1 MALMTGPV
9 SPYIV
14 PSQLSSYPT
23 GVSWTTIPDQR
34 ASDQEKYAAQ
44 VIICTQATALADA
57 CTNQILRS
65 TLQTETLYGPGN
77 FRVNQLPNGT
87 TRLLLSQWPITTVT
101 AIQVANAAS
110 MPYQWTPVQTGAWA
124 VERPSLQLPGTS
136 AAADSGTG
144 GQSVI
149 IGPGYVGWL
158 LGRGG
163 YVIET
168 TYASGWPHAGITQAA
183 SAGDEILH
191 VDDCTGWAPSAP
203 GGQGCSGVV
212 QDNAG
217 GQEAITCLASSVAT
231 GPGILTLS
239 AALTYAHDP
248 GVLVT
253 SMPGQIQWGTVLFCA
268 SIAMTRGSTAT
279 TIQTIGPRSQQ
290 TASGADSLAAQAKAM
305 LAPFARVI

>member
-110 MPYQWTPVQTGAWA
+110 MPYQWAPVHARG
-124 VERPSLQLPGTS
+124 
-136 AAADSGTG
+136 
-144 GQSVI
+144 
-149 IGPGYVGWL
+149 VG
-158 LGRGG
+158 
-163 YVIET
+163 
-168 TYASGWPHAGITQAA
+168 S
-183 SAGDEILH
+183 
-191 VDDCTGWAPSAP
+191 
-203 GGQGCSGVV
+203 
-212 QDNAG
+212 
-217 GQEAITCLASSVAT
+217 
-231 GPGILTLS
+231 
-239 AALTYAHDP
+239 
-248 GVLVT
+248 
-253 SMPGQIQWGTVLFCA
+253 
-268 SIAMTRGSTAT
+268 
-279 TIQTIGPRSQQ
+279 
-290 TASGADSLAAQAKAM
+290 
-305 LAPFARVI
+305 